1 MTLWWTSMSGRD
13 VARRVVGDVDR
24 AAVVSGFV
32 FHEHVVAVNA
42 SRAPANDVYGRAVPP
57 LRSVPDK
64 AIAFDDAGGLGPD
77 GPAVTC

>member
-1 MTLWWTSMSGRD
+1 MSGRD

-42 SRAPANDVYGRAVPP
+42 SRAPADDVQPGAVSSLRAVSNEPVV
-57 LRSVPDK
+57 L
-64 AIAFDDAGGLGPD
+64 DDAGALGPD